1 MPTDNHTQGISPVFS
16 RFVLAAAVVVCTSAV
31 AQAQYTI
38 TVDPKRPTTAAA
50 SLDLTNSRGTE
61 RTLVVRGVDWGL
73 TSQVTEPRCGTQPL
87 AAAGQAM
94 WKVPPDCTKA
104 SWTVR
109 FVTAQPGKVDA
120 SEQKSVYFPRG
131 PWWLLS
137 DPTSLLRLQGDEAP
151 SALSIV
157 FSGTPMPQ
165 LGATAIDNGRW
176 RVPSL
181 NNAPEF
187 YVFGNLK
194 TVEHKVD
201 GFLIRHVADDID
213 RVQHLGLVR
222 AQEAAWRYLSA
233 ITPPADARP
242 QDHQLLV
249 VWLGVRD
256 RDLAGGAAGSR
267 SFVANYFE
275 QSEPVPQALTL
286 TILAH
291 EQQHQLV
298 DMVRGARPPLPVWAG
313 ESLAQYYGLKA
324 LAQSGLDPQAIATVR
339 SRYID
344 SARPVTAG
352 LLEWQRR
359 HDEGDPAAY
368 PLFYQQGATFWA
380 LLDATVQRASA
391 GKNSLDTLMPQLL
404 TSEFGAGGQL
414 PEAFVARLRMA
425 AGPSIDEI
433 LAKFVGQ

>member
-1 MPTDNHTQGISPVFS
+1 MIPRQTGIGSVFS
-16 RFVLAAAVVVCTSAV
+16 RSALAAAVVLCTGAA

-38 TVDPKRPTTAAA
+38 TVDPKRPSTASA

-61 RTLVVRGVDWGL
+61 RALIVRGVDWGL

-87 AAAGQAM
+87 SAAGPAT

-104 SWTVR
+104 NWTVR
-109 FVTAQPGKVDA
+109 FVTGQPGNIGA
-120 SEQKSVYFPRG
+120 SEQKSVYFPGG

-151 SALSIV
+151 STLSIV
-157 FSGTPMPQ
+157 YAGTPMAQ
-165 LGATAIDNGRW
+165 LGATAVDNGRW

-194 TVEHKVD
+194 TVEHKLD
-201 GFLIRHVADDID
+201 GFLIRHVADNID
-213 RVQHLGLVR
+213 RVQRLGLIR

-233 ITPPADARP
+233 ITPPPADTRP

-256 RDLAGGAAGSR
+256 RKMAGGAAGSR

-275 QSEPVPQALTL
+275 QAEPVPQALTL

-298 DMVRGARPPLPVWAG
+298 DMVRGVRPPLPVWLG

-324 LAQSGLDPQAIATVR
+324 LAHSGLDPKAIATVR

-352 LLEWQRR
+352 LVEWQRR
-359 HDEGDPAAY
+359 HDKGDTAAY
-368 PLFYQQGATFWA
+368 PVFYEQGATFWA
-380 LLDATVQRASA
+380 QLDAAVQKGSA
-391 GKNSLDTLMPQLL
+391 DKKSLDTFMPQLL
-404 TSEFGAGGQL
+404 ASEFGPGGQL
-414 PEAFVARLRMA
+414 PDMFVDQLRMV
-425 AGPSIDEI
+425 AGRSIDEI
-433 LAKFVGQ
+433 LAKYVGP